1 MIHSHSPAGA
11 HVDLLPIRLALDKYL
26 HISSLWL
33 LSFPLDHSL
42 HCHVCKASH
51 SIKRFKSPLHNL
63 LETIHP
69 TCLHPNSTLTF
80 STFIPQNE
88 EAAIAYD
95 KAITVSI
102 QIYADGSSIN
112 GKVGA
117 VAILYVNKTPQ
128 KSLQYYLSLED
139 HHTVYE
145 AELVGPILA
154 AALLQQL
161 DFPEDTSITINNQV
175 AIKATTNCYSTLG
188 QQFIK
193 FFFNQMSEL
202 AKRHQGVPFKIHW
215 IPGHKVISGNEA
227 DN

>member
-1 MIHSHSPAGA
+1 MPSPK
-11 HVDLLPIRLALDKYL
+11 L
-26 HISSLWL
+26 
-33 LSFPLDHSL
+33 
-42 HCHVCKASH
+42 
-51 SIKRFKSPLHNL
+51 NL
-63 LETIHP
+63 NIQHIHP
-69 TCLHPNSTLTF
+69 PEWRGCYCIWQSNYSVHPNICWWVQHQWKSR
-80 STFIPQNE
+80 
-88 EAAIAYD
+88 
-95 KAITVSI
+95 
-102 QIYADGSSIN
+102 SSGNTIF
-112 GKVGA
+112 
-117 VAILYVNKTPQ
+117 NKTPQ